1 MIRIRLSNI
10 YTQMWNK
17 YGMNITGVLVTWSGS
32 LIRVIG
38 KSKLALFAGWM
49 SQFAAPRT
57 MLLVTSE
64 FALPVL
70 SCQIRSLKHRFD
82 GF

>member
-1 MIRIRLSNI
+1 
-10 YTQMWNK
+10 
-17 YGMNITGVLVTWSGS
+17 MNIAGVLVTWSGPV
-32 LIRVIG
+32 IRVMGQSRI
-38 KSKLALFAGWM
+38 ALFAGWM

-64 FALPVL
+64 FALLEL
-70 SCQIRSLKHRFD
+70 SYQIRCLKRRFD